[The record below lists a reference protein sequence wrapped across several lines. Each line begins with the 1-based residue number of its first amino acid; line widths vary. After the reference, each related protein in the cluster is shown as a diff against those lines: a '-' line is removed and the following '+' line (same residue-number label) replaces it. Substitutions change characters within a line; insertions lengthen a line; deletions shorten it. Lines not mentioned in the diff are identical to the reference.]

1 VTFRIDPGEFVALMG
16 PNGCGKTTLL
26 RVLLGELPARGSIV
40 IHGHQRGGAILGY
53 VPQAYEWER
62 DFPITVGEVVLAG
75 RRSSRRLIG
84 RSKPADRAKVT
95 ETIGRLG
102 LTGLRDRSMAELSG
116 GQFRRVLIARA
127 LVQEP
132 DVLLLDEPFA
142 GLDDHAVHE
151 VFAVLQECVAAGM
164 AVLASM
170 HEQHLVRD
178 GFSRVLGLEGSIVVD
193 GAPDE
198 VLRESPIGMFR
209 TSPAE
214 LLTCT
219 TS

>member
-1 VTFRIDPGEFVALMG
+1 MHGVGAAREPAIYVDGLAASHGRGRGDVFENVTFRIDPGEFVALMG

-102 LTGLRDRSMAELSG
+102 LTGLSCRAASSG
-116 GQFRRVLIARA
+116 V
-127 LVQEP
+127 
-132 DVLLLDEPFA
+132 
-142 GLDDHAVHE
+142 
-151 VFAVLQECVAAGM
+151 C
-164 AVLASM
+164 
-170 HEQHLVRD
+170 
-178 GFSRVLGLEGSIVVD
+178 
-193 GAPDE
+193 
-198 VLRESPIGMFR
+198 
-209 TSPAE
+209 
-214 LLTCT
+214 
-219 TS
+219 